1 MFVKTGQLDVGRE
14 QERER
19 ERERE
24 RQTERERE
32 GERGREREREGE
44 RGRVAILARAV
55 SGSRPGPETEEGLQT
70 VRGE

>member
-19 ERERE
+19 ER
-24 RQTERERE
+24 QT
-32 GERGREREREGE
+32 EREREGE